1 MASETDKVDMG
12 VERHE
17 LKIMAGSHNDPED
30 QTKHQPQCANDNVA
44 RVDSFHSLSPN
55 DTFVILD

>member
-1 MASETDKVDMG
+1 MG